1 VQLIGHQVKDLF
13 DSMLLERSTSAQTL
27 KTKSTIQRGTN
38 SRIPVGYLR
47 ELAFQAVEHQR
58 SKEQWRNKSENASP
72 SEPLLPPWLMLCL
85 GMTTIDMS
93 NLMLARHESLRNP
106 LGRTASRFQNSLHS
120 LPCPLLNRQS
130 MYNE

>member
-47 ELAFQAVEHQR
+47 ELAFQAVEH
-58 SKEQWRNKSENASP
+58 
-72 SEPLLPPWLMLCL
+72 
-85 GMTTIDMS
+85 
-93 NLMLARHESLRNP
+93 
-106 LGRTASRFQNSLHS
+106 
-120 LPCPLLNRQS
+120 
-130 MYNE
+130 